1 MDRFFRAGGNSTLP
15 EGSMRPKNELTG
27 ALELGLGHVTGW
39 GIRLGTDFGTESLDL
54 RKMRTFG
61 H

>member
-1 MDRFFRAGGNSTLP
+1 
-15 EGSMRPKNELTG
+15 MRPKNELTG